1 MKNKVLKNK
10 LKNNELTIGSWITI
24 GHPSIPE
31 ILSNAGFDWLTI
43 DMEHNSIDNSMMQNL
58 ISVIQSKDLAAL
70 VRVSKNEEVAI
81 KHALDAGADGIIVP
95 MIKSKDDARKAI
107 EYAKYP
113 PLGKRGVGLSRA
125 QNYGFSF
132 DEYKEWQANNLV
144 VIAQIE
150 HIDGVNNLREI
161 IEVEGI
167 DAIIIGPYDLSGSL
181 GYPGDFSKPELQIA
195 LNNVIKTCKNLNFP
209 LGYHIVGPDPE
220 LVKLKINE
228 GYNFI
233 SFSTDF
239 YFMGDTAQKMMKLI
253 MK

>member
-95 MIKSKDDARKAI
+95 MIKSKDDARNAV

-132 DEYKEWQANNLV
+132 DDYKKWQADNLV
-144 VIAQIE
+144 IIAQIE
-150 HIDGVNNLREI
+150 HIEGVNNLKEI
-161 IEVEGI
+161 IDVEGI
-167 DAIIIGPYDLSGSL
+167 DAIIVGPYDLSGSL
-181 GYPGDFSKPELQIA
+181 GSPGDFTKPELQEAFINVKKIC
-195 LNNVIKTCKNLNFP
+195 NNSNFP
-209 LGYHIVGPDPE
+209 LGYHIVQPNPE
-220 LVKLKINE
+220 LVKEKIND

-233 SFSTDF
+233 AFSTDF
-239 YFMGDTAQKMMKLI
+239 YFLGCTAREMMKFLNV
-253 MK
+253 